1 MDFLPELPTS
11 QQAIE
16 PHNVEAE
23 QAVLGSILMN
33 QAAFFEVSFLSPED
47 FYIHKNGWVFQAI
60 KNLIEK
66 NKPVDS
72 ITLCDEMGLRLQEAG
87 GAAYIVQ
94 LMSAVPTS
102 VHAASYG
109 KMVEEESIR
118 RKMLVAASNIAMMAN
133 DDRMGIQEVLS
144 GAENTIRNAST
155 SRKSEDRIP
164 DALDAAGEFVEL
176 MNSNN
181 LCIPT
186 GIGKLDYLVGGLET
200 RKLTIL
206 GGRPMKGKTC
216 LAFQFAQNIAMTGRL
231 VLFLSAEM
239 DRASLLARRIC
250 GIAGVDWRDVIAKRA
265 GPDSLLRLE
274 NCAIEYGHKMSDRLL
289 IDDDTSR
296 NCDAIYR
303 LVYKYRPDAVIADHA
318 ALFARN
324 ERGDNMNYLMG
335 RISKMFKS
343 TAKEFNCASL
353 LLCQLSRYK
362 QRQMQE
368 GASDGEPELI
378 DLRDS
383 GELEQDADNVW
394 FLHYKDHKADEKP
407 PPTIESA
414 ILVKKFRAGQSN
426 LKCNLVFD
434 LRRQW
439 FTEPQN
445 AEPTY
450 IRVAQPPEPEPPEMF
465 TDT

>member
-1 MDFLPELPTS
+1 
-11 QQAIE
+11 
-16 PHNVEAE
+16 
-23 QAVLGSILMN
+23 
-33 QAAFFEVSFLSPED
+33 
-47 FYIHKNGWVFQAI
+47 
-60 KNLIEK
+60 
-66 NKPVDS
+66 
-72 ITLCDEMGLRLQEAG
+72 
-87 GAAYIVQ
+87 
-94 LMSAVPTS
+94 
-102 VHAASYG
+102 
-109 KMVEEESIR
+109 
-118 RKMLVAASNIAMMAN
+118 MLVAASNIAVMAN

-144 GAENTIRNAST
+144 AAENSVRNAST

-164 DALDAAGEFVEL
+164 DALDAAAEFVEL
-176 MNSNN
+176 MNADN

-186 GIGKLDYLVGGLET
+186 GIGKLDYLIGGLET

-216 LAFQFAQNIAMTGRL
+216 FALQCAQNIALTGRL
-231 VLFLSAEM
+231 VLFFSAEM
-239 DRASLLARRIC
+239 DRSSLLARRVC
-250 GIAGVDWRDVIAKRA
+250 GIAEVDWRDVMAKRA
-265 GPDSLLRLE
+265 GPDALLRLE
-274 NCAIEYGHKMSDRLL
+274 KCAIEYGHKMSDRLL
-289 IDDDTSR
+289 IDDNTSR

-303 LVYKYRPDAVIADHA
+303 LIYKYRPDAVIADHA

-335 RISKMFKS
+335 RVSKIFKS
-343 TAKEFNCASL
+343 MAKEFGCASL

-407 PPTIESA
+407 PPKIEAA

-426 LKCNLVFD
+426 LKCNLTFD

-439 FTEPQN
+439 FTDNSEMPIEVIQ
-445 AEPTY
+445 AE
-450 IRVAQPPEPEPPEMF
+450 ESWS
-465 TDT
+465 DK